1 MKIIDELRT
10 SAEQII
16 ESADYNPV
24 KNGIVG
30 EIRRLAFKFG
40 PENIPDLDK
49 EHYATALGNF
59 DGDIVTAI
67 AVVLMEEE

>member
-1 MKIIDELRT
+1 MKNIDDLRA

-24 KNGIVG
+24 KNGIVND
-30 EIRRLAFKFG
+30 IRRLAFKFG

-49 EHYATALGNF
+49 EHFAKVLGDF
-59 DGDIVTAI
+59 DIEIVTAI
-67 AVVLMEEE
+67 ATVLMEEE